1 MPSLLCVFVHACE
14 REIEKKKPTLQS
26 RTVKRAR
33 DLDKHSTKCRNCK
46 NPISEKRLHMGMW
59 TNTRIYGI
67 YGGNNFSFF
76 FFFFLSENKGATDVN
91 R

>member
-1 MPSLLCVFVHACE
+1 
-14 REIEKKKPTLQS
+14 
-26 RTVKRAR
+26 
-33 DLDKHSTKCRNCK
+33 
-46 NPISEKRLHMGMW
+46 MGMW